1 MAYEIDET
9 TSLLAR
15 HVAAL
20 DDIYAKISHPGQDHR
35 QSLRQGLGSSQSLGQ
50 GLGLATRQDRVV
62 EPRMTD
68 DHKTFS
74 EFPRQRLHLDID
86 DSNNGAKIN
95 AANININTN
104 TTASNHRMNDNR
116 TVGALTSSGVPN
128 EDNMALALREQ
139 IQVRASCLLPLPL
152 LTRIDMN

>member
-20 DDIYAKISHPGQDHR
+20 DDIYAKISHPGQDHG
-35 QSLRQGLGSSQSLGQ
+35 QSQRQGLGSSQSLGQ
-50 GLGLATRQDRVV
+50 GQGLVATRQDRVV

-68 DHKTFS
+68 ENKPFS

-86 DSNNGAKIN
+86 DSNNGAKT
-95 AANININTN
+95 NINT
-104 TTASNHRMNDNR
+104 TTISNWMNDNR
-116 TVGALTSSGVPN
+116 TVGALTSRGVPN

-139 IQVRASCLLPLPL
+139 IQVRASRLLLLPL

>member
-20 DDIYAKISHPGQDHR
+20 DDIYAKISHPGQDHG
-35 QSLRQGLGSSQSLGQ
+35 QSQRQGLCQGQGQGQ
-50 GLGLATRQDRVV
+50 GLVTRQDRVV
-62 EPRMTD
+62 EPRMTNEN
-68 DHKTFS
+68 KPFS

-86 DSNNGAKIN
+86 DSNNGAKT
-95 AANININTN
+95 NTN
-104 TTASNHRMNDNR
+104 TTTSNWTNENR
-116 TVGALTSSGVPN
+116 NAGALTSSGVPN

-139 IQVRASCLLPLPL
+139 IQVRVLPFFSPFSFL
-152 LTRIDMN
+152 MY